1 MTGRILPNLL
11 NPLYQPEVV
20 PFPAPARRGPREKLP
35 EAALREAFE
44 ADRSD
49 AEIAEAFG
57 CSRQLV
63 AQKRSKL
70 GLRRREKAD
79 AKRAPS
85 RFQSKVATDRAA
97 RLPPVDHPAL
107 SEERTIYPATV
118 TAVDGL
124 PNVLV
129 SAANHWKIGGRIAK
143 GAWSGFPVYA
153 LTLEERATC
162 PDSCRHWRSCYGN
175 SMHFAK
181 RLQHGPALEDRLEH
195 ELAIL
200 QSRHPAGFAVR
211 LHVLGD
217 FYSPAYVARWAGFLD
232 RFPALHVFGFTA
244 RIDAASDPIALA
256 LVHLVLE
263 RWERFAI
270 RFSNAPVD
278 ECSTVTV
285 EHPRQVPA
293 DAVLCPQQVGKTAS
307 CSTCALCWQSRRR
320 IAFLQH

>member
-11 NPLYQPEVV
+11 NPLDRPSVV

-35 EAALREAFE
+35 AAELRQAFE
-44 ADRSD
+44 ADKSD
-49 AEIAEAFG
+49 AEIAEEFG

-63 AQKRSKL
+63 AMKRAKL
-70 GLRRREKAD
+70 GLRRRAKGGEK
-79 AKRAPS
+79 RPPS
-85 RFQSKVATDRAA
+85 RFAPKTATERSV
-97 RLPPVDHPAL
+97 RIPPVDHPAL
-107 SEERTIYPATV
+107 SEDRTIYPATV
-118 TAVDGL
+118 TPVDRL
-124 PNVLV
+124 LNVLV
-129 SAANHWKIGGRIAK
+129 SGVNHWKIGGAIAK
-143 GAWSGFPVYA
+143 GAWAGFPVYT

-175 SMHFAK
+175 NMHHAK
-181 RLQHGPALEDRLEH
+181 RVQAGRALEDRLGH
-195 ELAIL
+195 ELAVL

-217 FYSPAYVARWAGFLD
+217 FYSVAYVDLWAAFID

-244 RIDAASDPIALA
+244 RIDGRRDPIASA
-256 LVHLVLE
+256 LVRLVLA
-263 RWERFAI
+263 RWDRFAI

-278 ECSTVTV
+278 ECATVTV

-293 DAVLCPQQVGKTAS
+293 DAVLCPQQVGKTDS